1 MKLKFEKKY
10 IYFGITAFLVIA
22 ASICFYYLLFH
33 WDRFSARIDSIVK
46 IASPVLYGMILA
58 YHTDNYYC
66 YFSRLWFLFYYD
78 PQLGQQYSKY
88 FHGSSHLC
96 EQSDEIHG
104 QVF

>member
-10 IYFGITAFLVIA
+10 ICFGITAFLVIA

-58 YHTDNYYC
+58 YLLTPLVNTLE
-66 YFSRLWFLFYYD
+66 RKFLIPAFTRKSKISSKKKKGIRMYL
-78 PQLGQQYSKY
+78 LGKVY
-88 FHGSSHLC
+88 
-96 EQSDEIHG
+96 
-104 QVF
+104 